1 MSSPSG
7 DGSRRPREVTF
18 GGIQAVI
25 GSALALV
32 GVFSLASQLDSDAVR
47 DALTQISEDPRF
59 ASLDLTVDGARDL
72 MRYSLMLM
80 GVLSVTSLI
89 LGIYVLRRHRASRIV
104 LTVMGV
110 GVAVASLAAGPTGWL
125 VTAYVA
131 VSVYLL
137 WTKPAREWFAAAGH
151 H

>member
-1 MSSPSG
+1 MSSPSPEA
-7 DGSRRPREVTF
+7 SRRPREVTF
-18 GGIQAVI
+18 GGIQAVV

-32 GVFSLASQLDSDAVR
+32 GVFSLAQQLDSDAVR

-59 ASLDLTVDGARDL
+59 ATLDLTVDGARDL
-72 MRYSLMLM
+72 MRYSLMAM

-89 LGIYVLRRHRASRIV
+89 LGIYVLRRHRTSRIV

-110 GVAVASLAAGPTGWL
+110 GVAVASLTAGPSGWL

-137 WTKPAREWFAAAGH
+137 WTKPARKWFAGSGNH
-151 H
+151 